1 MGQEDRDTS
10 SLINRLRAR
19 IDWEIALYGV
29 LIVIALWLRL
39 WALGDR
45 VVSFDEFENV
55 WWGGAWDIY
64 HNHAYSHNFIT
75 HGPFQGYVGALA
87 FWIFGDSDITT
98 RIPAVFFGTALVA
111 LPFFLRRQLG
121 QVGALCVAT
130 LFAFSPMLL
139 YFSRYA
145 RTDIYVVFWMMLL
158 VVCIW
163 RYIEESKARYLYI
176 GAAAMS
182 LSFCTKEVTYFAVV
196 IFAGFL
202 FIKSAPEL
210 WRRVKTGFNL
220 KGLSPYAD
228 YFILIATLALPLYS
242 AGVGLIPGVHLDDPG
257 IRENARLLKDPA
269 AIAVLLSFSGISAA
283 IGLRWNWRRWLTSA
297 LIFWGIFTLLY
308 TTFFTNVTNTY
319 NEAGDITKLG
329 GFASGIWGT
338 FDYWIG
344 QAKRI
349 TQPWF
354 YYIMLMPLYEFLPLL
369 FAAVAVI
376 YYAVKEKLFSR
387 GGSLFVRFLLLWM
400 LVNLIAFSSYGEKMP
415 QISLNVVVPAIL
427 LAGMFIGRILQA
439 LDWQWARP
447 LVVRVMPSMAGIE
460 EAAEAPSKKSSRKA
474 ARKARR
480 KAALGWG
487 KPRPA
492 HAAMLLILVLLFSYT
507 LHVSFQANYHKN
519 DDRPEMMYY
528 AHISFDTRE
537 IVAQIE
543 EFAERTGQG
552 KGVAISQ
559 DSSEGAFSFVWSWYW
574 YLRDYTNVQYI
585 DCSKLDKTPPG
596 DVLLIKKKHDDSAQ
610 PYLDKY
616 GEGQEFRHL
625 LWFSEEYKSSTFSDN
640 LQFWWKYFFNRNDTN
655 PYWGSGQEG
664 VIYFLKDAP

>member
-1 MGQEDRDTS
+1 MGQKEKDTS
-10 SLINRLRAR
+10 SLLDRLRAR

-45 VVSFDEFENV
+45 VISFDEFENI

-75 HGPFQGYVGALA
+75 HGPFQGYVGALT

-130 LFAFSPMLL
+130 LFTFSPMLL

-163 RYIEESKARYLYI
+163 RYIEESKPRYLYI
-176 GAAAMS
+176 GAAALS
-182 LSFCTKEVTYFAVV
+182 LSFCTKEVTFFAAV

-210 WRRVKTGFNL
+210 WRRVRSGFNL

-269 AIAVLLSFSGISAA
+269 ALAVLLSFSGISAA
-283 IGLRWNWRRWLTSA
+283 IGLRWNWRRWLASA
-297 LIFWGIFTLLY
+297 LIFYGIFTLLY
-308 TTFFTNVTNTY
+308 TTFFTNP
-319 NEAGDITKLG
+319 AG
-329 GFASGIWGT
+329 FSSGIWGT

-344 QAKRI
+344 QAKRV

-354 YYIMLMPLYEFLPLL
+354 YYIMLMPIYEFLPLL
-369 FAAVAVI
+369 FAAIAII
-376 YYAVKEKLFSR
+376 YYAVKEKLFYR
-387 GGSLFVRFLLLWM
+387 GGNLFIRFLILWM
-400 LVNLIAFSSYGEKMP
+400 LVNLIAYSSYGEKMP
-415 QISLNVVVPAIL
+415 QISLNVVVPATI

-439 LDWQWARP
+439 LDWRWAKPWVAR
-447 LVVRVMPSMAGIE
+447 VVPSMVGVE
-460 EAAEAPSKKSSRKA
+460 EAAEVPSKKSSRKA

-480 KAALGWG
+480 KAALGGG

-492 HAAMLLILVLLFSYT
+492 HAMMLLVLVLLFSYT
-507 LHVSFQANYHKN
+507 LRVSFQANYHAN
-519 DDRPEMMYY
+519 DDRPEMLYY

-537 IVAQIE
+537 IVAKIE
-543 EFAERTGQG
+543 DYAEKTG
-552 KGVAISQ
+552 KGKELPISE
-559 DSSEGAFSFVWSWYW
+559 DSSEGAFSFFWSWAW
-574 YLRDYTNVQYI
+574 YNRNYPRLERI
-585 DCSKLDKTPPG
+585 DCSNLTKEPAG
-596 DVLLIKKKHDDSAQ
+596 DVLLIKKKHVESAQ
-610 PYLDKY
+610 PYLGKY
-616 GEGQEFRHL
+616 GEGQEFRHM
-625 LWFSEEYKSSTFSDN
+625 LWFTEQYKTDKFSDN
-640 LQFWWKYFFNRNDTN
+640 LKAWWTYFFNRRGDN
-655 PYWGSGQEG
+655 PWWGDENTGIVSYWGSGTEG
-664 VIYFLKDAP
+664 VIYFLKGTP